1 MQVKDINY
9 CMEMVGPN
17 DNLQQAAEKMR
28 YLDVGAMPVCDGNRL
43 VGVETDILQL
53 ELLRMGKTN
62 YDAGGRGYDSG
73 CSVLLPRRGY

>member
-43 VGVETDILQL
+43 VGVETDRDITIRATADGKDQL
-53 ELLRMGKTN
+53 
-62 YDAGGRGYDSG
+62 
-73 CSVLLPRRGY
+73 RRGWKRL